1 MRSKDPSEFEK
12 ILLLLQKKPLLSSKE
27 IHDFMDQ
34 GTAYATLK
42 RTLQVLLAQNLV
54 RTTGKGKSTK
64 YSLSSAYELLR
75 PVDVEAYFQQEID
88 ERIIK
93 MRYNPSLIVDTL
105 TKVNLFTETEQNH
118 LRQVHQSYGDN
129 IRQLSANAYALEL
142 ERLAIDL
149 SWKSSQI
156 EGNTYTLLETERLL
170 REKRTAEGKSK
181 DEATMLLN
189 HKEAIDFIIAQP
201 SIVEKINVAI
211 IEDLHSILVQDLGID
226 RNIRKWKVGIS
237 GSNYVPLDNDFQI
250 LEALE
255 AMVVLINNESNVMS
269 KALLALVLIS
279 YIQPFADGNKRT
291 ARMIS
296 NAILMHHQYC
306 PLSYR
311 TVDAMEYKK
320 AMLIFYEQN
329 NISPMKTLFI
339 QQYEFAVKTYF

>member
-189 HKEAIDFIIAQP
+189 HKVAIDFIIAQP

-320 AMLIFYEQN
+320 AMLVFYEQN

>member
-211 IEDLHSILVQDLGID
+211 IEDMHSILVQDLGID

-237 GSNYVPLDNDFQI
+237 GSNYVPLDNNFQI

>member
-64 YSLSSAYELLR
+64 YSLSNAYELLR

-211 IEDLHSILVQDLGID
+211 IEDMHSILVQDLGID

>member
-211 IEDLHSILVQDLGID
+211 IEDMHSILVQDLGID

>member
-75 PVDVEAYFQQEID
+75 PVEVEAYFQQEID

-105 TKVNLFTETEQNH
+105 PKAHLFTEAEQNH
-118 LRQVHQSYGDN
+118 LRQVHQSHRDN

-156 EGNTYTLLETERLL
+156 EGNTYSLLETERLL
-170 REKRTAEGKSK
+170 REKKTAEGKSK

>member
-34 GTAYATLK
+34 GSAYATLK

-54 RTTGKGKSTK
+54 QTTGKGKSTK

-156 EGNTYTLLETERLL
+156 EGNTYSLLETERLL
-170 REKRTAEGKSK
+170 REKKTAEGKSK

-211 IEDLHSILVQDLGID
+211 IEDMHSILVQDLGID

>member
-156 EGNTYTLLETERLL
+156 EGNTYSLLETERLL

-189 HKEAIDFIIAQP
+189 HKEAIDFIIAHP
-201 SIVEKINVAI
+201 TIVEKISVAI

-296 NAILMHHQYC
+296 NAILMHHQHC

>member
-34 GTAYATLK
+34 GSAYATLK

-64 YSLSSAYELLR
+64 YSLSNAYELLR

>member
-156 EGNTYTLLETERLL
+156 EGNTYSLLETERLL

-211 IEDLHSILVQDLGID
+211 IEDMHSILVQDLGID

>member
-211 IEDLHSILVQDLGID
+211 IEDMHSILVQDLGID

-296 NAILMHHQYC
+296 NAILMHHQHC